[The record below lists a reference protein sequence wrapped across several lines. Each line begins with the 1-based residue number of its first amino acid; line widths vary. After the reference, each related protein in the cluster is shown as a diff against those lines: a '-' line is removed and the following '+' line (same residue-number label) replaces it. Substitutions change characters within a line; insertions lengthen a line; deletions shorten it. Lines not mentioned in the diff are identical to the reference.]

1 MACAICNT
9 RREKRHCPGLPGEIC
24 AICCGEQREETIACP
39 IDCEYLQIA
48 HLNEARDVKDPA
60 GVPNRDFRLSRDFLE
75 KNVELV
81 ITLQH
86 ALLIAAIEKNAID
99 NDVKEAL
106 DGLVRTYKTLGS
118 GLVYESRPGNP
129 IAAAVFE
136 AVQRRVSEIRE
147 AENERGVHK
156 LQDTQVLSIIIFLQ
170 QMEYAFNNGRK
181 RGRSFLHNLGATMA
195 DVAAQQPRPDASS
208 LIVS

>member
-1 MACAICNT
+1 MACAICNI

-24 AICCGEQREETIACP
+24 AICCGEQREETISCP
-39 IDCEYLQIA
+39 LDCEYLQIA
-48 HLNEARDVKDPA
+48 HLNESREAKDPA
-60 GVPNRDFRLSRDFLE
+60 GIPNRDFRLSRDFLE

-81 ITLQH
+81 MALQH
-86 ALLIAAIEKNAID
+86 ALLLGAIENNAID

-106 DGLVRTYKTLGS
+106 DGLVRTYRTLGS
-118 GLVYESRPGNP
+118 GLVYESRPSNP
-129 IAAAVFE
+129 IAGAVFE
-136 AVQRRVSEIRE
+136 AIQKRVSEIRDS
-147 AENERGVHK
+147 ENERGVHK
-156 LQDTQVLSIIIFLQ
+156 LQDTQVLSILVFLQ

-195 DVAAQQPRPDASS
+195 SVAAQQRNDASS

>member
-1 MACAICNT
+1 MACAICNI

-24 AICCGEQREETIACP
+24 AICCGEQREETISCP
-39 IDCEYLQIA
+39 LDCEYLQLA
-48 HLNEARDVKDPA
+48 HLSESRDTKDPA
-60 GVPNRDFRLSRDFLE
+60 GIPNRDFRLSRDFLE

-81 ITLQH
+81 IALQH
-86 ALLIAAIEKNAID
+86 ALLVGAIENNAID

-106 DGLVRTYKTLGS
+106 DGLVRTYRTLGS
-118 GLVYESRPGNP
+118 GLVYESRPSNP
-129 IAAAVFE
+129 IAGLVYDAI
-136 AVQRRVSEIRE
+136 QRRVTEIRDS
-147 AENERGVHK
+147 ENERGVHK
-156 LQDTQVLSIIIFLQ
+156 LQDTQVLSIVVFLA

-195 DVAAQQPRPDASS
+195 SIAAQQRPETSP